1 MKLTKLPT
9 LNNKN
14 YIYLSYVIGIVVVLF
29 FCISMI
35 VPNTS
40 APPVTQNTQNIEMS
54 EAAKSVL
61 ATTKN
66 IIIRDGNVPSDV
78 ADRYTHMIF
87 ESADKHKI
95 DPVLILSVMFVES
108 RFKSDAV
115 SNANA
120 IGLMQV
126 IHVWHKEK
134 TTQANLF
141 RPKNNIDVGTKIL
154 AEYKKRSKS
163 ETETLLRY
171 NGSLGKSSK
180 YAIKVLAK
188 KQEYKNEIMK
198 AVRNT

>member
-1 MKLTKLPT
+1 MKLTKLPA

-14 YIYLSYVIGIVVVLF
+14 YNYLSYVIGIVVILF
-29 FCISMI
+29 FYISLI
-35 VPNTS
+35 VPKQDTS
-40 APPVTQNTQNIEMS
+40 VLIKHTEMS
-54 EAAKSVL
+54 QTAKSVL
-61 ATTKN
+61 VTTKN
-66 IIIRDGNVPSDV
+66 IIIRDGNIPHDV
-78 ADRYTHMIF
+78 ADKYTYMIF
-87 ESADKHKI
+87 EAADKHKI

-115 SNANA
+115 SSAKA

-126 IHVWHKEK
+126 IHKWHPEK
-134 TTQANLF
+134 STQANLF
-141 RPKNNIDVGTKIL
+141 HPENNINVGTKIL
-154 AEYKKRSKS
+154 ADYTKRSKS

-171 NGSLGKSSK
+171 NGTLGKSNK

>member
-14 YIYLSYVIGIVVVLF
+14 YNYLSYVIGIVVVLF

-35 VPNTS
+35 VPKHETKIIT
-40 APPVTQNTQNIEMS
+40 PNIEMS

-66 IIIRDGNVPSDV
+66 IIIRDGNLPPDV

-115 SNANA
+115 SSGNA

-126 IHVWHKEK
+126 IHYWHKEK

-171 NGSLGKSSK
+171 NGSLGKSNK